1 MNIVMFMFLGR
12 GLKDTD
18 SKPTC
23 SKHSPIQSA
32 LPFELHCIEFIKHA
46 NKTCRAL
53 QTLLL
58 ELLIL
63 ALGEAEWIN
72 FTLNLI
78 LEDNPPWSVNMRL
91 TRPAPIK
98 LSPRAEC

>member
-1 MNIVMFMFLGR
+1 MLSPSAQASHLHKKSKIIVSGMNIVMFMFLGR

-63 ALGEAEWIN
+63 ALGEAE
-72 FTLNLI
+72 
-78 LEDNPPWSVNMRL
+78 
-91 TRPAPIK
+91 
-98 LSPRAEC
+98 